1 MTSLHAEHNI
11 VYTVAEGKLTDEDY
25 NRIIPLLQ
33 ERLET
38 YGKIRWYFEMQDFEG
53 WSLSALWKDFKFS
66 INNSEKLE
74 MIAMVGDKK
83 WEKELT
89 QLMKPFT
96 EAEVKFF
103 EIEDRENAKIW
114 IRKIKDKDED

>member
-1 MTSLHAEHNI
+1 MTSIHADKNI

-38 YGKIRWYFEMQDFEG
+38 YDKIRWFFEMRDFKG
-53 WSLSALWKDFKFS
+53 WSFSALWKDLKFS
-66 INNSEKLE
+66 LKNRENLE

-89 QLMKPFT
+89 ELMKPFT

-103 EIEDRENAKIW
+103 EEADRGNAKLWISKINDEDR
-114 IRKIKDKDED
+114 